1 MKTTVQYLDALKK
14 RLDLPS
20 DYAAA
25 KVLGVTRAAVSAYR
39 NGNSVFNETV
49 AIRAAELLGL
59 DPLEV
64 IAACK
69 AESAPDA
76 HVRRVWEN
84 AWGKATG
91 ATVTTAVAVVLM
103 AGLVGAPSPAQSAPI
118 RAEVSSLRVMSNRR
132 RTHRAANDGLFAVAI

>member
-1 MKTTVQYLDALKK
+1 MRTTIQYLDALKK

-25 KVLGVTRAAVSAYR
+25 KVLGVTRQAVSKYR
-39 NGNSVFNETV
+39 NGQSVFDEAT
-49 AIRAAELLGL
+49 AARAAELLGI

-64 IAACK
+64 ISACK

-76 HVRRVWEN
+76 FMRKVWEN

-91 ATVTTAVAVVLM
+91 AATTAIAAVFIV
-103 AGLVGAPSPAQSAPI
+103 GLAAAPSPARSAPVS
-118 RAEVSSLRVMSNRR
+118 AESATLYLMSNRR
-132 RTHRAANDGLFAVAI
+132 RFRKTTVWDEPLAA

>member
-25 KVLGVTRAAVSAYR
+25 KVLGVTRQAVSKYR
-39 NGNSVFNETV
+39 NGQSVFDEAT
-49 AIRAAELLGL
+49 AIRAAELLDL

-64 IAACK
+64 ISACK

-76 HVRRVWEN
+76 RVRRVWEN

-91 ATVTTAVAVVLM
+91 ATATAAIAVVM
-103 AGLVGAPSPAQSAPI
+103 VGLAGAPSPAQSAPL
-118 RAEVSSLRVMSNRR
+118 SSDNGSVLRLCQILYTGPRQ
-132 RTHRAANDGLFAVAI
+132 T

>member
-25 KVLGVTRAAVSAYR
+25 QALGVTRAAVSRYR
-39 NGNSVFNETV
+39 NGLSVFDEST
-49 AIRAAELLGL
+49 AIRAAELLDL

-76 HVRRVWEN
+76 RVRRVWEN

-91 ATVTTAVAVVLM
+91 ATITVAIAVVTV
-103 AGLVGAPSPAQSAPI
+103 GLVGAPSPASSAPI
-118 RAEVSSLRVMSNRR
+118 HADNAVSSRYVKLRASQLPCIDRCR
-132 RTHRAANDGLFAVAI
+132 SRL

>member
-1 MKTTVQYLDALKK
+1 MKRTVEYLDALKK

-25 KVLGVTRAAVSAYR
+25 KVLGVTRQAVSKYR
-39 NGNSVFNETV
+39 NGISVFDENT

-64 IAACK
+64 ISACK
-69 AESAPDA
+69 AESAPDL
-76 HVRRVWEN
+76 HIRRVWEN

-91 ATVTTAVAVVLM
+91 AAVTTAFAACIV
-103 AGLVGAPSPAQSAPI
+103 GLAAAPSPAHSAPLNTDKTARFEI
-118 RAEVSSLRVMSNRR
+118 MSNQINRRSSLNRADP
-132 RTHRAANDGLFAVAI
+132 TD

>member
-25 KVLGVTRAAVSAYR
+25 KVLGVTRQAVSKYR
-39 NGNSVFNETV
+39 NGQSVFDEAT
-49 AIRAAELLGL
+49 AIRAAELLDL

-76 HVRRVWEN
+76 RVRRVWEN

-91 ATVTTAVAVVLM
+91 ATITAAIAVAMV
-103 AGLVGAPSPAQSAPI
+103 GLVAAPSPARSAPI
-118 RAEVSSLRVMSNRR
+118 HDENAQSSRYVNL
-132 RTHRAANDGLFAVAI
+132 

>member
-1 MKTTVQYLDALKK
+1 MRTTVQYLDAVKK

-25 KVLGVTRAAVSAYR
+25 KALGVTRSAVSLYR
-39 NGNSVFNETV
+39 NGKSVFDEAT
-49 AIRAAELLGL
+49 AARAADILGL

-64 IAACK
+64 ISACK

-76 HVRRVWEN
+76 FMRKVWEN

-91 ATVTTAVAVVLM
+91 VASTTALAVVVS
-103 AGLVGAPSPAQSAPI
+103 AGLLATPSPARSAPI
-118 RAEVSSLRVMSNRR
+118 SADNVISLSYVKSRKRYGKTTLWDS
-132 RTHRAANDGLFAVAI
+132 RAAA

>member
-1 MKTTVQYLDALKK
+1 MKTTVQYLDALKA

-25 KVLGVTRAAVSAYR
+25 KVLGVTRQAVSKYR
-39 NGNSVFNETV
+39 NGLSVFDENT
-49 AIRAAELLGL
+49 AIRAAELLSL

-69 AESAPDA
+69 AESAPDS
-76 HVRRVWEN
+76 HIRRVWEN

-91 ATVTTAVAVVLM
+91 ATATTALAACIV
-103 AGLVGAPSPAQSAPI
+103 GLAAAPSPAHSAPL
-118 RAEVSSLRVMSNRR
+118 SSDNASSIVIMSSRK
-132 RTHRAANDGLFAVAI
+132 RAANDDRRRAA